1 MLQSYYFTL
10 DLLVPLYHCTDGV
23 LLLAGTL
30 IAYVAFEDADIK
42 SRAERFLSSITNS
55 MEMVLRCNVE
65 VRIILLPDGETS
77 INGMPVAKLSG
88 GLETEPINRERKTAI
103 LNAMDG
109 YSNRSLMLDATYQT
123 SDSSQLPT
131 ETNNQKDESRDRRQ
145 EIPMQRI
152 ESIIRE
158 QRLET
163 AWLQA
168 MEKGTPGSLSRLK
181 PEKNQVLPQDGSYYK
196 DQMEEMNST
205 GDSSRK
211 WEDELTHEL
220 KVLKVNDDIIAQK
233 EQIGRRA
240 DRYAISPSLLHEGS
254 MVGIANKDNL

>member
-1 MLQSYYFTL
+1 
-10 DLLVPLYHCTDGV
+10 
-23 LLLAGTL
+23 
-30 IAYVAFEDADIK
+30 
-42 SRAERFLSSITNS
+42 
-55 MEMVLRCNVE
+55 MEMVLSCNVQ

-77 INGMPVAKLSG
+77 INGMTAAKLPEG
-88 GLETEPINRERKTAI
+88 VEHEPTNKERKTGNQIAVE
-103 LNAMDG
+103 G
-109 YSNRSLMLDATYQT
+109 YSNRSLMLDATYQST

-131 ETNNQKDESRDRRQ
+131 ESNNKKDGSRDRRQ

-196 DQMEEMNST
+196 DQMDEMNST

-211 WEDELTHEL
+211 WEDELNHEL
-220 KVLKVNDDIIAQK
+220 KVLKINDDIIAQK
-233 EQIGRRA
+233 EQVGRRV
-240 DRYAISPSLLHEGS
+240 DRYSISPSILHDGS
-254 MVGIANKDNL
+254 MLGNPNKDNL

>member
-1 MLQSYYFTL
+1 MF
-10 DLLVPLYHCTDGV
+10 LYISAEF

-65 VRIILLPDGETS
+65 VRIILLPNGETS
-77 INGMPVAKLSG
+77 INGMAAAKLSEG
-88 GLETEPINRERKTAI
+88 VEPKPVDKERKAAN
-103 LNAMDG
+103 LNEMEG
-109 YSNRSLMLDATYQT
+109 YSNSSLMLDATYQSV
-123 SDSSQLPT
+123 SDLSQLQT
-131 ETNNQKDESRDRRQ
+131 ESNNHKDGSRDRRQ

-205 GDSSRK
+205 GDSSLK
-211 WEDELTHEL
+211 WEDELNREL
-220 KVLKVNDDIIAQK
+220 KVLKVSDDMIAQK
-233 EQIGRRA
+233 EQVGRLV
-240 DRYAISPSLLHEGS
+240 DRYAISPSILHDGS
-254 MVGIANKDNL
+254 MVANSNKDNL